1 MRSSLYIHCPKTNLY
16 LRINTDIVMVGV
28 EATVNKWFLL
38 LHIMYVPKSQTYTVA
53 SAPAVYVELF
63 MQIIKLCLAQCWN
76 FSIPLI
82 SDVGIPEAGNR
93 NLFKMIPALKVFHKN
108 PLFLYLISSKP
119 TIYFNET
126 VFNRN
131 IISLFV
137 FSRTGSVRTNVWNS
151 EQCKSSW
158 IRIQANTIATKKSQ
172 NPY

>member
-1 MRSSLYIHCPKTNLY
+1 
-16 LRINTDIVMVGV
+16 
-28 EATVNKWFLL
+28 
-38 LHIMYVPKSQTYTVA
+38 
-53 SAPAVYVELF
+53 

-82 SDVGIPEAGNR
+82 PDVGIPEAGNR
-93 NLFKMIPALKVFHKN
+93 NLSKMIPALKVFHKN

-151 EQCKSSW
+151 DQCKSSW

-172 NPY
+172 NPYKLFVGKIIRIQHHCTLKLYCMLNIGGSRFISNVWLKSANTVLWQMHLHILRLL